1 MTGTLEFYDYIGL
14 AWFSMIYFIIIC
26 LYVQVPLH
34 FNSVQFCEFLWLEP
48 LRVGSFFRM
57 LVFVVVRNE
66 IKIFQLRLLACQI
79 VTDFS
84 LLIVNCAAL

>member
-1 MTGTLEFYDYIGL
+1 MQYDLLLSLSACMYKCH
-14 AWFSMIYFIIIC
+14 FIY
-26 LYVQVPLH
+26 
-34 FNSVQFCEFLWLEP
+34 FNSVQFCEFLCLEP
-48 LRVGSFFRM
+48 LPVGSFFRM

-84 LLIVNCAAL
+84 LLIINCAAL